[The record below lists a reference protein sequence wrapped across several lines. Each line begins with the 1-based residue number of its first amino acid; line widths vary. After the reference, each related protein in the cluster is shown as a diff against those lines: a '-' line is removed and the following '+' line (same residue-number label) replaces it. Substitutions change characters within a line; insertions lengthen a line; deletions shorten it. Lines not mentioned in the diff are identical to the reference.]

1 MRSLE
6 KKLIAANENVE
17 FYKKKYIEAEA
28 EVQNWKKMTA
38 KETSAGAISYQVLHA
53 QELLM

>member
-38 KETSAGAISYQVLHA
+38 KETSAGAIPYQVLHA